1 VHADWFGT
9 DADAAVTVDMEV
21 TYMLNES
28 FDISVGAQNIF
39 DQDAERI
46 NGSAGALGEGVPDGV
61 LGAIFYETSPMGVEG
76 AFWYVKAGYN
86 F

>member
-1 VHADWFGT
+1 
-9 DADAAVTVDMEV
+9 
-21 TYMLNES
+21 MLNDS

-46 NGSAGALGEGVPDGV
+46 NGSAGALAEGVPDGV